1 MYSYSQQAAPAIADR
16 SSFLRRVGVFTFLGL
31 MVAGITGVFS
41 MFVVAPV
48 VIEIGGGYGALG
60 MILATFFAAHYGG
73 RAIVYKTSAKV
84 PGLLFASACEGISLG
99 FLLLYTVARLG
110 LENGVLTILQCLTL
124 TVASGLGMLL
134 YTATTKRELSLVRAG
149 LMTLGL
155 PMLILMA
162 LTFVFPIGGA
172 IGIGISLLFV
182 VFSAGAL
189 LYRLNA
195 VVHTF
200 PDGTHVEGAYELTM
214 SLLVLF
220 WNLLS
225 LLNRMRR

>member
-1 MYSYSQQAAPAIADR
+1 
-16 SSFLRRVGVFTFLGL
+16 
-31 MVAGITGVFS
+31 
-41 MFVVAPV
+41 MFVIAPLVVHVA
-48 VIEIGGGYGALG
+48 GGYGALG
-60 MILATFFAAHYGG
+60 MILVTFFAAHYGC
-73 RAIVYKTSAKV
+73 RAIVYKTGAKAA
-84 PGLLFASACEGISLG
+84 GLFIASACEGISLG
-99 FLLLYTVARLG
+99 FLLLVTVLRLG

-134 YTATTKRELSLVRAG
+134 YTSTTKRELSLVRAG

-155 PMLILMA
+155 PMLVLMA

-172 IGIGISLLFV
+172 IGIGISVLFV
-182 VFSAGAL
+182 AFSAGAL

-195 VVHTF
+195 VVHQY
-200 PDGTHVEGAYELTM
+200 PDGTHVEASYELTM
-214 SLLVLF
+214 ALLVLF